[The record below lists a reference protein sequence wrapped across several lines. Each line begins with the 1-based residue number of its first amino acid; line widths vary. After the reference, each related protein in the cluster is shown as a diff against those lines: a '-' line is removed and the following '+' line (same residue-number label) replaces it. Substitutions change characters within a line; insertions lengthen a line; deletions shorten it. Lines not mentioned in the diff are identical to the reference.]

1 MSESKYESKITSAPC
16 SAQQIYRV
24 LSNLQNLERVKDL
37 IPKDKVQ
44 EMDIEP
50 DRVRFKV
57 DGLAQK
63 ITIAIVDR
71 IENDTIK
78 FGAEGIPMDANF
90 WIQMKEV
97 SPTDTRLKLTVK
109 ADIPFMFKFMVEK
122 KLQTGLDQAAEML
135 AQFKKVRQEERTKKT
150 VSLRLSSATLK
161 KAKEYGKGYTS
172 FLSRLLDLAIQ
183 DESMVRKCL

>member
-1 MSESKYESKITSAPC
+1 
-16 SAQQIYRV
+16 
-24 LSNLQNLERVKDL
+24 
-37 IPKDKVQ
+37 
-44 EMDIEP
+44 
-50 DRVRFKV
+50 VRIKV

-71 IENDTIK
+71 IENDTVK

-122 KLQTGLDQAAEML
+122 KLQTGLDQAADML
-135 AQFKKVRQEERTKKT
+135 AQFPYAQW
-150 VSLRLSSATLK
+150 A
-161 KAKEYGKGYTS
+161 
-172 FLSRLLDLAIQ
+172 
-183 DESMVRKCL
+183 

>member
-24 LSNLQNLERVKDL
+24 LSNMENIERVREY
-37 IPKDKVQ
+37 IPQDKIQ
-44 EMDIEP
+44 EMEVSP
-50 DRVRFKV
+50 DCIRIKV

-90 WIQMKEV
+90 WIQLKEL
-97 SPTDTRLKLTVK
+97 SPVDTRIRLTIK
-109 ADIPFMFKFMVEK
+109 AEIPMMFKMMLNK
-122 KLQTGLDQAAEML
+122 KLQEGLDQAADML
-135 AQFKKVRQEERTKKT
+135 AQFPYAQW
-150 VSLRLSSATLK
+150 A
-161 KAKEYGKGYTS
+161 
-172 FLSRLLDLAIQ
+172 
-183 DESMVRKCL
+183 

>member
-1 MSESKYESKITSAPC
+1 MSASKYESKVTSSRC
-16 SAQQIYRV
+16 SAEQIYRV
-24 LSNLQNLERVKDL
+24 LSNLENLERVKDM

-44 EMDIEP
+44 EMEIER
-50 DRVRFKV
+50 DRVRLKV

-109 ADIPFMFKFMVEK
+109 ADIPFMFKMMIEK

-135 AQFKKVRQEERTKKT
+135 AQFPYAMWQ
-150 VSLRLSSATLK
+150 
-161 KAKEYGKGYTS
+161 
-172 FLSRLLDLAIQ
+172 
-183 DESMVRKCL
+183 

>member
-1 MSESKYESKITSAPC
+1 MSQTKYESKITSAPC

-24 LSNLQNLERVKDL
+24 LSNMQSLERVKDL

-44 EMDIEP
+44 EMEIER
-50 DRVRFKV
+50 DRVRLKV

-109 ADIPFMFKFMVEK
+109 ADIPFMFKMMIEK

-135 AQFKKVRQEERTKKT
+135 AQFPYAQW
-150 VSLRLSSATLK
+150 A
-161 KAKEYGKGYTS
+161 
-172 FLSRLLDLAIQ
+172 
-183 DESMVRKCL
+183 